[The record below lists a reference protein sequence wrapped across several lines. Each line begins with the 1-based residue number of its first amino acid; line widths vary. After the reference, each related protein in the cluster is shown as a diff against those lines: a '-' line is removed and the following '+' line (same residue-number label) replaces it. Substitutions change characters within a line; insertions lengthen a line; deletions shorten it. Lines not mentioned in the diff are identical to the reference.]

1 MDFPKRKC
9 GVDGCKED
17 TYISCFGCSELFCKP
32 HWRNHLNSVCPAVKR
47 QREISLLAR
56 QEKQKRQEIGEAC
69 VSRAQALIEKIDE
82 RAEDLMFKWKAL
94 GEPEAKEELPKDIHQ
109 ALFELAW
116 VRDELANIVDKQT
129 NSALEREQQT

>member
-32 HWRNHLNSVCPAVKR
+32 HWRNHLNS
-47 QREISLLAR
+47 
-56 QEKQKRQEIGEAC
+56 KQKRQEIGEAC